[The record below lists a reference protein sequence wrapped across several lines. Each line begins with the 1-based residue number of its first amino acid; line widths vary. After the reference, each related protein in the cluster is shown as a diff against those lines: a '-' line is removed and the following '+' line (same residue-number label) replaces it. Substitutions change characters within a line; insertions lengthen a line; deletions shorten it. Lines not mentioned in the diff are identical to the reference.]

1 MNNEEQHILQKHLI
15 KFMVADVFNVI
26 TEEDLLEINGKTWK
40 HKGRTLTEPE
50 IKNFIEQAQLMERLQ
65 LWKVLKDELKHHAQD
80 KLVNKSKTEADL
92 IAGKMMIYII
102 EKMENRV
109 KYISNFKI

>member
-1 MNNEEQHILQKHLI
+1 MINIQHTLQKHFSNYLL
-15 KFMVADVFNVI
+15 KDVFNVI
-26 TEEDLLEINGKTWK
+26 TEEELLVIKGTEWI

-50 IKNFIEQAQLMERLQ
+50 IKNLIEQAQLIERLH
-65 LWKVLKDELKHHAQD
+65 LWKVLKAELKHHAQD

-102 EKMENRV
+102 ELLENRV